1 MGAESRPIRAAI
13 DIGSNTIHIVVA
25 RCWPDH
31 LDILADELDLT
42 RLGESV
48 NASGTISEEKMEQ
61 AVAVIAHY
69 VALARRLG
77 AETILLIA
85 TEAIRRASNRE
96 TFLDRI
102 EQQVALPVALISGEA
117 EAVLTFYGATY
128 ELYCTGR
135 APIDLGVVDLG
146 GGSTELVTAHD
157 GQITWRLSLPIGS
170 GWLLD
175 RYLTSD
181 PPTRQERAT
190 ARAFLHDY
198 LHNLTIPF
206 YPPVLIAT
214 GGSANSLWLLAERA
228 FGLPTHQRALS
239 ADELAQCEGLLAAL
253 SANEIAE
260 RYGQPY
266 KRARI
271 LPAGALIL
279 RSLLARLGL
288 DQLLISPHG
297 IREGALLAYE
307 RYGPDWLHEVE
318 RQGAAGGQDRTLSQ
332 QWQTAKGAGLDNF
345 LAYGRRLLTERLEK
359 MLSWRRLLL
368 KEADEEAIHKMRVAS
383 RRLRAALDAYR
394 GYLEPAAFKKL
405 YRRLKKTAAL
415 LGTVRD
421 SDVLLLNLQTLLTA
435 AEAEDRPALL
445 WLLAVLEEQRGQQVS
460 ALEEHLRELD
470 GEALRAQLLACF
482 AEEEC

>member
-13 DIGSNTIHIVVA
+13 DIGSNTIHLVVA
-25 RCWPDH
+25 RCWPDY

-48 NASGTISEEKMEQ
+48 NVSGAISEEKAEL
-61 AVAVIAHY
+61 AFAVIAQY
-69 VALARRLG
+69 VTLARRLG

-85 TEAIRRASNRE
+85 TEAIRRASNRAA
-96 TFLDRI
+96 FLGRI
-102 EQQVALPVALISGEA
+102 EQQVGLPVALISGEA

-128 ELYCTGR
+128 ELYHAGR
-135 APIDLGVVDLG
+135 APLDLGVVDLG

-157 GQITWRLSLPIGS
+157 GRITWRLSLPIGS

-175 RYLTSD
+175 RYLSSD

-190 ARAFLHDY
+190 ARTFLQDS
-198 LHNLTIPF
+198 LRDLVIPF
-206 YPPVLIAT
+206 YPPVLVAT

-228 FGLPTHQRALS
+228 FGLPANQRSLS
-239 ADELAQCEGLLAAL
+239 AEDLAQCEGLLAAL
-253 SANEIAE
+253 SASEIAE

-271 LPAGALIL
+271 LPAGTLIL
-279 RSLLARLGL
+279 RALLARLGL

-307 RYGPDWLHEVE
+307 RYGPAWLYRVE
-318 RQGAAGGQDRTLSQ
+318 DQGAVGGQDRKSHEQ
-332 QWQTAKGAGLDNF
+332 RQTAEEAAHDDF

-368 KEADEEAIHKMRVAS
+368 KEADEEAVHKMRVAS

-394 GYLEPAAFKKL
+394 GYLEPVAFKKL

-415 LGTVRD
+415 LGAVRD
-421 SDVLLLNLQTLLTA
+421 SDVLLLNLHALLTE

-445 WLLAVLEEQRGQQVS
+445 WLLAVLEEQRGQQVA

-482 AEEEC
+482 AGEEC

>member
-1 MGAESRPIRAAI
+1 MGSEPRPVRAAI
-13 DIGSNTIHIVVA
+13 DIGSNTIHLVVA

-48 NASGTISEEKMEQ
+48 NVSGAISEEKTQQ
-61 AVAVIAHY
+61 ALLVIAHY

-96 TFLDRI
+96 NFLQRI
-102 EQQVALPVALISGEA
+102 EQQTSLPVALISGEA

-128 ELYCTGR
+128 ELYSGGH
-135 APIDLGVVDLG
+135 APLDLGVVDLG

-157 GQITWRLSLPIGS
+157 GQITWRISLPIGS

-175 RYLTSD
+175 RYLPSD
-181 PPTRQERAT
+181 PPTHQERAG
-190 ARAFLHDY
+190 ARAFLQDY
-198 LHNLTIPF
+198 LRNLAIPF
-206 YPPVLIAT
+206 YPPVLVAT

-228 FGLPTHQRALS
+228 FGLTAAQTQRSLS

-253 SANEIAE
+253 SASEIAE

-271 LPAGALIL
+271 LPAGVLIL
-279 RSLLARLGL
+279 RAVLARLGL

-307 RYGPDWLHEVE
+307 RHGPAWLSEIE
-318 RQGAAGGQDRTLSQ
+318 KQGTIGNQGQARRADE
-332 QWQTAKGAGLDNF
+332 QTQGESF

-368 KEADEEAIHKMRVAS
+368 KEPDEEAIHKMRVAS

-394 GYLEPAAFKKL
+394 GYLEPSAFKKL
-405 YRRLKKTAAL
+405 YRRIKKTAAL
-415 LGTVRD
+415 LGAVRD
-421 SDVLLLNLQTLLTA
+421 SDVMLLGLRALLSDA
-435 AEAEDRPALL
+435 NADERPALL
-445 WLLAVLEEQRGQQVS
+445 WLLAVLEEQRSQQISV
-460 ALEEHLRELD
+460 LEEHLRELD
-470 GEALRAQLLACF
+470 AETLRSQLAACF
-482 AEEEC
+482 VVEEEC

>member
-1 MGAESRPIRAAI
+1 MGVESRPIRAAI

-48 NASGTISEEKMEQ
+48 NADGSISEEKAQ
-61 AVAVIAHY
+61 AALAVVAHY
-69 VALARRLG
+69 VALARNLG

-96 TFLDRI
+96 AFLARL
-102 EQQVALPVALISGEA
+102 EQQIGLPVAVISGEA

-128 ELYCTGR
+128 ELYR
-135 APIDLGVVDLG
+135 AGQAPLDLGVVDLG

-157 GQITWRLSLPIGS
+157 GRVFWRLSLPIGS

-175 RYLTSD
+175 RYLPSD
-181 PPTRQERAT
+181 PPGRQERAA
-190 ARAFLHDY
+190 ARLFLQEY
-198 LHNLTIPF
+198 LRKLSIPL
-206 YPPVLIAT
+206 YPPVLVAT

-228 FGLPTHQRALS
+228 FGVAGPQRSLS
-239 ADELAQCEGLLAAL
+239 ADDLAQCEGLLAAL
-253 SANEIAE
+253 SAREIAE

-288 DQLLISPHG
+288 DRLLISPHG

-307 RYGPDWLHEVE
+307 RYGPGWLLEVE
-318 RQGAAGGQDRTLSQ
+318 RQEALGHQNQASEAPRGSI
-332 QWQTAKGAGLDNF
+332 AEAEENF

-359 MLSWRRLLL
+359 MLSWRRPLL
-368 KEADEEAIHKMRVAS
+368 KEPEEEAVHKMRVAT

-415 LGTVRD
+415 LGAVRD
-421 SDVLLLNLQTLLTA
+421 SDVMLLNLRALLAGADTQ
-435 AEAEDRPALL
+435 ERSSLL
-445 WLLAVLEEQRGQQVS
+445 WLLAVLEEQRSQQAS
-460 ALEEHLRELD
+460 ALQEHLRELD
-470 GEALRAQLLACF
+470 GEALHAQLLACF
-482 AEEEC
+482 AAEEEC

>member
-48 NASGTISEEKMEQ
+48 NASGAISEEKIEQ
-61 AVAVIAHY
+61 ALAVIAHY
-69 VALARRLG
+69 VALARHLG

-96 TFLDRI
+96 NFLERI

-128 ELYCTGR
+128 ELYRTGR

-146 GGSTELVTAHD
+146 GGSTELVTARD
-157 GQITWRLSLPIGS
+157 GQITWRRSLPIGS

-181 PPTRQERAT
+181 PPTRQERAR
-190 ARAFLHDY
+190 ARAFLQDY
-198 LHNLTIPF
+198 LQTLTIPY
-206 YPPVLIAT
+206 YPPVLVAT

-228 FGLPTHQRALS
+228 FGLPTNQRSLS
-239 ADELAQCEGLLAAL
+239 GDDLAQCEGLLAAL
-253 SANEIAE
+253 SASEIAQ

-307 RYGPDWLHEVE
+307 RYGPAWLHEVE
-318 RQGAAGGQDRTLSQ
+318 RQGAVGGQDRTQGQ
-332 QWQTAKGAGLDNF
+332 QQVTEGASPDNF

-383 RRLRAALDAYR
+383 RRLRAALDAYQ
-394 GYLEPAAFKKL
+394 GYLEPVAFKKL

-421 SDVLLLNLQTLLTA
+421 SDVLLLNLQALLT
-435 AEAEDRPALL
+435 EAGTDDRPALL
-445 WLLAVLEEQRGQQVS
+445 WLLALLEEQRAQQVA

-470 GEALRAQLLACF
+470 GETLRAQLLACF